1 MLHFLKYPTKCLQ
14 SYLYIIPDAEV
25 IKTVQGSSIVVGT
38 SDELTLGKKKKK
50 KKKNQKFSSNATFNL
65 IKIPT

>member
-50 KKKNQKFSSNATFNL
+50 KKNYQKFSSNATFNL

>member
-1 MLHFLKYPTKCLQ
+1 MLYFLKYPTKCLQ

-38 SDELTLGKKKKK
+38 SEKKKKK
-50 KKKNQKFSSNATFNL
+50 KKKKRNYQKFYSNATFNL

>member
-1 MLHFLKYPTKCLQ
+1 MLYFLKYPTKCLQ
-14 SYLYIIPDAEV
+14 SYLYIIPDAEF

-38 SDELTLGKKKKK
+38 SGELTLGKKKK
-50 KKKNQKFSSNATFNL
+50 NYQKFYSNATFNL

>member
-1 MLHFLKYPTKCLQ
+1 MLYFLKYPTKCLQ

-38 SDELTLGKKKKK
+38 SGELTLGKKKKK
-50 KKKNQKFSSNATFNL
+50 EIIKNFIQTRL
-65 IKIPT
+65 LT

>member
-38 SDELTLGKKKKK
+38 SDELTLGNKKKKK
-50 KKKNQKFSSNATFNL
+50 KKYQKFSSNATFNL

>member
-1 MLHFLKYPTKCLQ
+1 MLYFLKYPTKCLQ

-38 SDELTLGKKKKK
+38 SGELTLGKKKKR
-50 KKKNQKFSSNATFNL
+50 NYQKFYSNATFNL

>member
-1 MLHFLKYPTKCLQ
+1 MLYFLKYPTKCLQ

-38 SDELTLGKKKKK
+38 SGELTLRKKKKEII
-50 KKKNQKFSSNATFNL
+50 KNFIQTRL
-65 IKIPT
+65 LT

>member
-1 MLHFLKYPTKCLQ
+1 MLYFLKYPTKCLQ
-14 SYLYIIPDAEV
+14 SYLHIIPDAEV

-38 SDELTLGKKKKK
+38 SGELKLGKKKKR
-50 KKKNQKFSSNATFNL
+50 NYQKFYSNATFNL

>member
-1 MLHFLKYPTKCLQ
+1 MLYFLKYPTKCLQ

-38 SDELTLGKKKKK
+38 SGELTLGKKKKK
-50 KKKNQKFSSNATFNL
+50 KKLS
-65 IKIPT
+65 KILFKRDF

>member
-1 MLHFLKYPTKCLQ
+1 MLYFLKYPTKCLQ

-38 SDELTLGKKKKK
+38 SGELKKKKK
-50 KKKNQKFSSNATFNL
+50 KKEIIKNFIQTRL
-65 IKIPT
+65 LT

>member
-25 IKTVQGSSIVVGT
+25 IKTVQGSSTVVGT

-50 KKKNQKFSSNATFNL
+50 KNYQKFSSNATFNL